1 MPRYTSTT
9 SRTRKLSHA
18 QRRRRRIEA
27 QKKAHE
33 IAARADKR
41 ATRWATWRTP

>member
-1 MPRYTSTT
+1 MPRYTSAT

-27 QKKAHE
+27 QKRADE
-33 IAARADKR
+33 IAARANRR
-41 ATRWATWRTP
+41 ALREPQWRRR